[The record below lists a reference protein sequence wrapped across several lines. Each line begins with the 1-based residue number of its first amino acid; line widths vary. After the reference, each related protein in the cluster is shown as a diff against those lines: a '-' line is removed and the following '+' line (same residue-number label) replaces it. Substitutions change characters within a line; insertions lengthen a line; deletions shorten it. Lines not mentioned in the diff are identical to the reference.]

1 MSKKYKIGDVSFGCL
16 EDKQIWILKGVI
28 HSLDYIGRE
37 TEISNTENELRV
49 LSIKQLNQVIKSIE
63 KSKQLNDKRK

>member
-1 MSKKYKIGDVSFGCL
+1 MSKKYKIGNVSFECL

-28 HSLDYIGRE
+28 DSLNYIGKE
-37 TEISNTENELRV
+37 TNISNTENELRK

-63 KSKQLNDKRK
+63 NSKQIND